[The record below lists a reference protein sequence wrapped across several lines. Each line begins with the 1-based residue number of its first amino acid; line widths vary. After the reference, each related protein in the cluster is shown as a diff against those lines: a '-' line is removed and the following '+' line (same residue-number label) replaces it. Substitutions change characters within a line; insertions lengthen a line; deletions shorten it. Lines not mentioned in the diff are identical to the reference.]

1 MASCKLPYLWAHW
14 WQVWELSF
22 FSSGQKCDW
31 NATLR
36 LKCLRWLPMLLSC
49 SWACFQVPGQ
59 AQGQGDNAQHQDMGV
74 GAGVLPRAPP
84 HHWVTPAVVSRPMP
98 PPGRAAGGAGLCRFS
113 HGPVLP
119 GDKARLWGGH
129 GALSSTSAQQRERG
143 GARQGFRSGV
153 QVLINFAC

>member
-59 AQGQGDNAQHQDMGV
+59 AQG
-74 GAGVLPRAPP
+74 AGWQCP
-84 HHWVTPAVVSRPMP
+84 
-98 PPGRAAGGAGLCRFS
+98 AAGHGCGRWCPAESPPAPLGDPSSGVPSHATSWQSSRRCWALQVQPWSSPAGRQS
-113 HGPVLP
+113 
-119 GDKARLWGGH
+119 KALGRTRG
-129 GALSSTSAQQRERG
+129 LSCTSAQQRERG